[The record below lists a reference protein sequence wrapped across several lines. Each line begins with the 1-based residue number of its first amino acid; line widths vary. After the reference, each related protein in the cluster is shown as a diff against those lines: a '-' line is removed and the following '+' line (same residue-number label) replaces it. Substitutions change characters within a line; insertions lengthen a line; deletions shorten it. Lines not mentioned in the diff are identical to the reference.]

1 MECSSHPSLCI
12 WLAKINQFDIIG
24 ASHFFANDLHG
35 LVWYWV
41 KIFYALVDAI
51 VLETTAAM
59 ELTKLYIWTKAL
71 VIYDL
76 P

>member
-1 MECSSHPSLCI
+1 MKALKYFLVASRK
-12 WLAKINQFDIIG
+12 LAQ
-24 ASHFFANDLHG
+24 L
-35 LVWYWV
+35 
-41 KIFYALVDAI
+41 
-51 VLETTAAM
+51 LETTAAM

>member
-1 MECSSHPSLCI
+1 M
-12 WLAKINQFDIIG
+12 
-24 ASHFFANDLHG
+24 SHFAVIVEDRVRALDSSLELMKTLKYF
-35 LVWYWV
+35 LVASR
-41 KIFYALVDAI
+41 KLTEL
-51 VLETTAAM
+51 LENTAAM